1 MIPTKWNHGGTIAV
15 KTTVVHHSQMSREDP
30 QFKLRLPA
38 DLRAQAELAAKSSG
52 RSLNSELVARI
63 EASFLGELSGKLIPA
78 SRAKELSSM
87 ARAKIPDEIRRR
99 IVESVNR
106 AVSLGHTSAA
116 VNLTD
121 LQLDVGIPAPDLELV
136 VKELSSEIK
145 QAGYKLDWDDIT
157 SLGINF

>member
-1 MIPTKWNHGGTIAV
+1 
-15 KTTVVHHSQMSREDP
+15 
-30 QFKLRLPA
+30 
-38 DLRAQAELAAKSSG
+38 
-52 RSLNSELVARI
+52 
-63 EASFLGELSGKLIPA
+63 
-78 SRAKELSSM
+78 M